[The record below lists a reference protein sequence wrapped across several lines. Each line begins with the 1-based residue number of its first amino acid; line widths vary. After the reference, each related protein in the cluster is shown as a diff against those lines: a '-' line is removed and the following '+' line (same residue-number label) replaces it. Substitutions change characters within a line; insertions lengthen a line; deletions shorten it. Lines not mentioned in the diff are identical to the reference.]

1 MSHGGETVAP
11 AASAIPQ
18 TGGDRAQ
25 GADGDTHW
33 IVLRAGRTAGHYW
46 RDLWRYREL
55 FAILA
60 WRDLTVRYKQTVIGV
75 AWAVIRPL
83 MTVAI
88 FTIVFGRVAKLP
100 SDGHSPY
107 ALMVFA
113 GMLPWTLIS
122 NVLGESAASLVNNSN
137 LIAKIYFPRMIVPG
151 AKIVVTLTDAAI
163 SLILL
168 VLMMVWFN
176 YLPGWRTL
184 FLPMFILLAVL
195 TSLGPGLWL
204 AAMNVKYRDFQYIVG
219 FALQFGLYISPVGFS
234 SSAIPEQWR
243 LIYSL
248 NPAVGVIDG
257 FRWSLLGGD
266 VPLYTPAL
274 LWSAFVALLML
285 WAGIAAFRRAEL
297 GFADQI

>member
-1 MSHGGETVAP
+1 MNQVAEDVF
-11 AASAIPQ
+11 AAATIAQ
-18 TGGDRAQ
+18 TGRADAEAAGH
-25 GADGDTHW
+25 GADRV
-33 IVLRAGRTAGHYW
+33 VLQAGRTAGNYW

-60 WRDLTVRYKQTVIGV
+60 WRDLVVRYKQTAIGV
-75 AWAVIRPL
+75 AWALIRPL

-100 SDGHSPY
+100 SDGHAPY

-137 LIAKIYFPRMIVPG
+137 LIAKIYFPRLIVPG
-151 AKIVVTLTDAAI
+151 AKIVVTLTDAVI
-163 SLILL
+163 SLFLL
-168 VLMMVWFN
+168 ILMMVWFD

-184 FLPMFILLAVL
+184 LLPAFILLAVF

-219 FALQFGLYISPVGFS
+219 FALQLGLYISPVGFS
-234 SSAIPEQWR
+234 SSAIPDQWR

-266 VPLYTPAL
+266 VPLYAPAL
-274 LWSAFVALLML
+274 LWSVCVTLLML